1 MMFGAVNSPVGAG
14 ENADFDAHIA
24 RADSTRAE
32 KLYEIELASLMS
44 ARAVDSTRV
53 EVLWRLN
60 RTFVELGE
68 IATEKKQK
76 RRFYEEAMRYGE
88 AAISMD
94 STLAVAYTWL
104 AIAEGTTAS
113 VVGFKRK
120 VELSWKV
127 RDHAQKSIELDPDND
142 VPYHV
147 LARWNFVVASIGGL
161 KRTMANLFFGK
172 LPDASYEESIKNYQR
187 AIEIN
192 DLIHHRLE
200 LAKVYIKLKR
210 VDEARATLEHA
221 LILEGEKRLD
231 DRYKSEARK
240 MLAQLD

>member
-1 MMFGAVNSPVGAG
+1 VGAG
-14 ENADFDAHIA
+14 EKADFDGFTA
-24 RADSTRAE
+24 RADSARAE
-32 KLYEIELASLMS
+32 KLYELELASLMS
-44 ARAVDSTRV
+44 ARAEDSTRV

-88 AAISMD
+88 AAIAAD

-113 VVGFKRK
+113 VVGFKQRVK
-120 VELSWKV
+120 LSWQV
-127 RDHAQKSIELDPDND
+127 RDHALRATELDPDND

-147 LARWNFVVASIGGL
+147 LGRWTFEVASIGGL

-172 LPDASYEESIKNYQR
+172 LPEATYEESIEYFKR
-187 AIEIN
+187 AIEIH

-200 LAKVYIKLKR
+200 LAKVYIKLGR

-240 MLAQLD
+240 MLAQLE